1 MLEKPIT
8 KHDEIITV
16 LKDLYTSFN
25 KVQIKA
31 YLPLEQTI
39 LKVIAKAEN
48 HDDVAAWSNKLV
60 MYLQSQIVLKQIP
73 ITKEQD
79 TLINSLSEQCKNT
92 NLNYVYL
99 SPVDDSLQFD

>member
-1 MLEKPIT
+1 MLEKSIT

-25 KVQIKA
+25 KVQINA

-48 HDDVAAWSNKLV
+48 HDDTVAWSNKLV
-60 MYLQSQIVLKQIP
+60 MYLQSQIVLNQIP

-79 TLINSLSEQCKNT
+79 TLISFLSEKCKNT

-99 SPVDDSLQFD
+99 APVDDNLQFD

>member
-1 MLEKPIT
+1 MLEKSIT

-39 LKVIAKAEN
+39 LKVITKAEN
-48 HDDVAAWSNKLV
+48 HDDAATWSNKLV
-60 MYLQSQIVLKQIP
+60 MYLQSKIVLKQIP

-79 TLINSLSEQCKNT
+79 TLINFLSEQCKNT

>member
-1 MLEKPIT
+1 MLEKSIT

-48 HDDVAAWSNKLV
+48 NDDATAWSNKLV

-79 TLINSLSEQCKNT
+79 NLINSLSEQCKNT

>member
-1 MLEKPIT
+1 MLEKSIT

-48 HDDVAAWSNKLV
+48 HDDAFRRRICGVRTYGQRRDVLHARPVGHTPGLL
-60 MYLQSQIVLKQIP
+60 LQ
-73 ITKEQD
+73 E
-79 TLINSLSEQCKNT
+79 
-92 NLNYVYL
+92 
-99 SPVDDSLQFD
+99 

>member
-1 MLEKPIT
+1 MLEKSIT

-48 HDDVAAWSNKLV
+48 RNC
-60 MYLQSQIVLKQIP
+60 QIFCV
-73 ITKEQD
+73 
-79 TLINSLSEQCKNT
+79 NRSFS
-92 NLNYVYL
+92 
-99 SPVDDSLQFD
+99 

>member
-1 MLEKPIT
+1 MLEKSIT

-48 HDDVAAWSNKLV
+48 
-60 MYLQSQIVLKQIP
+60 
-73 ITKEQD
+73 
-79 TLINSLSEQCKNT
+79 
-92 NLNYVYL
+92 NLRRTCL
-99 SPVDDSLQFD
+99 

>member
-1 MLEKPIT
+1 
-8 KHDEIITV
+8 
-16 LKDLYTSFN
+16 
-25 KVQIKA
+25 
-31 YLPLEQTI
+31 
-39 LKVIAKAEN
+39 
-48 HDDVAAWSNKLV
+48 
-60 MYLQSQIVLKQIP
+60 MYVQSQIVLKQIP

>member
-1 MLEKPIT
+1 MLEKSIT

-48 HDDVAAWSNKLV
+48 HDDAAA
-60 MYLQSQIVLKQIP
+60 
-73 ITKEQD
+73 
-79 TLINSLSEQCKNT
+79 
-92 NLNYVYL
+92 
-99 SPVDDSLQFD
+99 

>member
-1 MLEKPIT
+1 MLENTIT
-8 KHDEIITV
+8 KQNEVIIT
-16 LKDLYTSFN
+16 LKDLYASFN
-25 KVQIKA
+25 KVQINA
-31 YLPLEQTI
+31 YLPLEKAI

-60 MYLQSQIVLKQIP
+60 MFLQSQIALKQIP

-79 TLINSLSEQCKNT
+79 ALSEQCKNT

-99 SPVDDSLQFD
+99 APINDSLQFD